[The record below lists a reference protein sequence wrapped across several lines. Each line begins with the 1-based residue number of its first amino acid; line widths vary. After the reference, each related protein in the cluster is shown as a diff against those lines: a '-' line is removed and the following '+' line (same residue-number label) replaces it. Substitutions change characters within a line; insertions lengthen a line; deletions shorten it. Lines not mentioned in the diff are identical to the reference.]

1 MNNLRKNFIFNN
13 KILYFFY
20 KLLKI
25 FKNRKRG
32 WFLSEFAEDELVFRY
47 LQNFKK
53 GIYVDIGCY
62 HPYKGS
68 LTFKLF
74 KIGWQG
80 LNVDLSKVSIDLF
93 KISRPNDVNIC
104 CAISDKDKKIKF
116 FENSKINQQN
126 SILTYGKE
134 SKKIKEINSYK
145 LNTILKKNK
154 IAKFDY
160 LNIDVEGAEI
170 QVLNGL
176 DIKKYKPKL
185 ITLEINNFL
194 NALDS
199 KTSINNHLLKNNY
212 FLFNRVGVTNF
223 YFHKEFMKKIDKLIQ
238 VK

>member
-1 MNNLRKNFIFNN
+1 MLP
-13 KILYFFY
+13 
-20 KLLKI
+20 
-25 FKNRKRG
+25 
-32 WFLSEFAEDELVFRY
+32 S
-47 LQNFKK
+47 LQR
-53 GIYVDIGCY
+53 
-62 HPYKGS
+62 S